1 MSALPSAVRKQIADA
16 NQIAEQLQ
24 TELRASANQGSPPQ
38 EGQAPPDQGAPAA
51 PAAPPQTPPQGEAP
65 AAPPTPASDG
75 WEQKY
80 KVLQG
85 KYNAEVPRLQRTVG
99 EQTGRMEQMTQ
110 QLVSLQ
116 AMIAAMQQ
124 RQAAPPAAAP
134 QSLVKPEEIKEF
146 GPDLHDFI
154 RRTAQEAVQPT
165 LEQSLRPVREQVKAA
180 ADAAQNV
187 AQTEARNKRAEV
199 FALLNKEVP
208 DWQSQDKD
216 PGFLEWLDQTD
227 PYSGQQRGYLL
238 KAAMSQNDAPRVV
251 LFFQT
256 YRNENAALTPPT
268 PTPPAAEP
276 PVKLETMVA
285 PGTPRAAGAGAQDVG
300 NKRIWTTNEINA
312 FYRDCSAGKYV
323 KNVQRRNEIERDIF
337 SAQAE
342 GRIR

>member
-1 MSALPSAVRKQIADA
+1 MSALPSAVKKQIADA

-24 TELRASANQGSPPQ
+24 SELRAHANQGQNPPQ
-38 EGQAPPDQGAPAA
+38 EGQVPPDQGAPVAH
-51 PAAPPQTPPQGEAP
+51 AAPPQDPPQGEVP
-65 AAPPTPASDG
+65 ANPPTPASDG

-85 KYNAEVPRLQRTVG
+85 KYNAEVPRLQRTVN
-99 EQTGRMEQMTQ
+99 EQSGRMEQMTQ

-124 RQAAPPAAAP
+124 RQAAPAVAP
-134 QSLVKPEEIKEF
+134 QPLVKPEEIKEF

-154 RRTAQEAVQPT
+154 RRTAQEVVQPT

-180 ADAAQNV
+180 ADAAESA
-187 AQTEARNKRAEV
+187 AQAEARNKRAEV

-216 PGFLEWLDQTD
+216 PGFLEWLDETD

-251 LFFQT
+251 LFFKT
-256 YRNENAALTPPT
+256 YRNENAALNPQVPAPPK
-268 PTPPAAEP
+268 AEA
-276 PVKLETMVA
+276 PVKLEQMVA

-300 NKRIWTTNEINA
+300 GKRIWTTKEINA
-312 FYRDCSAGKYV
+312 FYRDCADGKFI
-323 KNVQRRNEIERDIF
+323 KNKPRRDEIEREIF